1 VAHERSRRF
10 GNSGLE
16 AAGEME
22 GIVNHVGSAVPQ
34 NPPRFSRS
42 DEALNRCAVDWGG
55 KTCDHLTVA

>member
-1 VAHERSRRF
+1 
-10 GNSGLE
+10 LE